1 MFFEPPPPQS
11 NPEHRKWSPPLWDR
25 PSEGSIPEILAVNEL
40 VHQNDDAIVMLDTLG
55 IYPNGFT
62 IQVSIH
68 LNPHR
73 AQETTQRFHGAARMQ
88 MVLAGVRFADG
99 REGGRRPQGGAILVQ
114 DDQGVPTEPHVGFHG
129 GGGGSGGWRF
139 GFWVFPLPPDGP
151 LDIFIGLPTD
161 DAIEAKV
168 TLDGAQ
174 VRSAAA
180 QARVVW
186 T

>member
-1 MFFEPPPPQS
+1 VFFEPLPPQPS
-11 NPEHRKWSPPLWDR
+11 PEQRKWSPPLWDR
-25 PSEGSIPEILAVNEL
+25 PSEGTIPAVLAVNEL
-40 VHQNDDAIVMLDTLG
+40 VHQSNDAVVMLDTLG
-55 IYPNGFT
+55 VYPNGFT

-73 AQETTQRFHGAARMQ
+73 AQETTQRFRGAARMQ
-88 MVLAGVRFADG
+88 MVRAGVRFADG
-99 REGGRRPQGGAILVQ
+99 REGGRRA
-114 DDQGVPTEPHVGFHG
+114 QGVAMILKDEQGIPTEPYVSFHG
-129 GGGGSGGWRF
+129 GGGGSRGWRF
-139 GFWVFPLPPDGP
+139 EFWVFPLPPDGP

-161 DAIEAKV
+161 DPIEAKL

-174 VRSAAA
+174 IRSAAT